1 MLSIPSAYSDLK
13 SSKYILFIALLGI
26 CSACSLTRDLE
37 EGQYAVYENDIKGI
51 DRSNKEDLY
60 GLIEQEPNTRFLGG
74 SLGVSIYRFGSRF
87 YDSTTVANK
96 KERAQEK
103 LAVIQSAKDTL
114 PENKKLLKKEEK
126 IESKIEALDK
136 KLEFGN
142 AVMRTGNAL
151 VVLDSAETATTVS
164 NLKGYLVNQGFFDAK
179 VDFAVETK
187 KKKAF
192 VSYLLT
198 EGKPYIL
205 DSVYTR
211 SDNAEIIRLLG
222 ATAGASF
229 LREGQNYVQDDIVQE
244 RNRIEELL
252 KNHGF
257 FMFSKSYVNYLAY
270 QDTTKKT
277 ITLEQVIQK
286 PTFTDEHEVYTIDSI
301 AFRIN
306 PPSNE
311 FADHRVQEQYRD
323 VDFSFFR
330 DRYSAKVLASR
341 IFLLTGKPYSRTAA
355 IETQRQLS
363 NLDLFRF
370 VNITFDTLGTSLTAN
385 IFTQPNQ
392 KYQLTN
398 QLGMTVTEQLPGPFF
413 STSLRNRNFFR
424 AGEILEFNFRAG
436 LEGVASATDQGVYQ
450 SSEIST
456 GVTVIFPRF
465 LIPFAP
471 GTLQK
476 YGRYNPNTRV
486 RLSYIYTK
494 RPEYTR
500 NSVNGLYSY
509 TWATTNNRVLYTFN
523 AADLSYIRT
532 PKIQGEFL
540 DILQDLQNEGNNLIW
555 SFLPSFISS
564 ISGQTI
570 INFNKYGDFN
580 SKKASLLRLFA
591 ESGGTTLNFFD
602 VRSNSEPNIEY
613 ANFQWV
619 KTQIDFRRYLP
630 LDEKQTLAYRLN
642 FGWAR
647 PYGVSAGILPY
658 EKYFFAGGGTSIR
671 AWQARR
677 LGPGSY
683 VPQTGERGEYDYT
696 NEQPAEMIV
705 ESMLEYRRK
714 LVGYFDMALFVDVGN
729 SWVIGYDAAR
739 PGADFRYDRF
749 YRELA
754 VGGGIG
760 LRMDFDFLVLR
771 LDLATKAVDPAKPLG
786 ERWVLDNINFNRPF
800 GVKGQTVLNFG
811 IGYPF

>member
-1 MLSIPSAYSDLK
+1 MK
-13 SSKYILFIALLGI
+13 SSKYILFITLLGLCI
-26 CSACSLTRDLE
+26 GCSLTKDLP
-37 EGQYAVYENDIKGI
+37 EGRYAVYENEITGI
-51 DRSNKEDLY
+51 EKSEKEDLY

-74 SLGVSIYRFGSRF
+74 SLGVTIYRIGENF
-87 YDSTTVANK
+87 YDSTKVAAKLSLAN
-96 KERAQEK
+96 EK
-103 LAVIQSAKDTL
+103 LSAIELARDTL
-114 PENKKLLKKEEK
+114 PDDKKLRKKSEK
-126 IESKIEALDK
+126 LSSQIDGLEK

-142 AVMRTGNAL
+142 AVMRTGNPL
-151 VVLDSAETATTVS
+151 VVLDSAETETTVD
-164 NLKGYLVNQGFFDAK
+164 NLKGYLVNHGYFDSDVAYE
-179 VDFAVETK
+179 VETK

-192 VSYLLT
+192 VTYQVT
-198 EGKPYIL
+198 EGQPYVL
-205 DSVYTR
+205 DSAYTR
-211 SDNAEIIRLLG
+211 TDNPEIIKLLNQTSKSSLLKEG
-222 ATAGASF
+222 EYYNQDNIAG
-229 LREGQNYVQDDIVQE
+229 E

-252 KNHGF
+252 KNNGF
-257 FMFSKSYVNYLAY
+257 YMFSKSYINYIAY
-270 QDTTKKT
+270 QDTATKT
-277 ITLEQVIQK
+277 IKLEQLIQK
-286 PTFTDEHEVYTIDSI
+286 PTFTDKHEVYTIDSI

-311 FADHRVQEQYRD
+311 FVDRRVLEKYRD
-323 VDFSFFR
+323 INFSFYHNH
-330 DRYSAKVLASR
+330 YSAKVLASR
-341 IFLLTGKPYSRTAA
+341 IFLQTGQPYSRTSA

-398 QLGMTVTEQLPGPFF
+398 QLGMTITEQLPGPFF

-471 GTLQK
+471 GTLEK
-476 YGRYNPNTRV
+476 YGRYNPNTRT

-500 NSVNGLYSY
+500 NSVNGQFSY
-509 TWATTNNRVLYTFN
+509 TWATANNRVLYTLN

-532 PKIQGEFL
+532 PKIQDEFL
-540 DILQDLQNEGNNLIW
+540 QILEDLQNEGNNLIW

-564 ISGQTI
+564 ISGQSI

-602 VRSNSEPNIEY
+602 VRSNSEPDIEY

-619 KTQIDFRRYLP
+619 KTQIDFRRYYP
-630 LDEKQTLAYRLN
+630 LDEKQKLAYRLN
-642 FGWAR
+642 FGWAM

-683 VPQTGERGEYDYT
+683 VPITGEEGEYDYT
-696 NEQPAEMIV
+696 NEQPAEMIL

-714 LVGYFDMALFVDVGN
+714 LVGYFDMAVFLDLGN
-729 SWVIGYDAAR
+729 SWVVGYDAAR
-739 PGADFRYDRF
+739 PGADFRWDRF

-754 VGGGIG
+754 VGTGIG
-760 LRMDFDFLVLR
+760 LRMDFDFLVVR
-771 LDLATKAVDPAKPLG
+771 LDLATKMVDPARPIG
-786 ERWVLDNINFNRPF
+786 ERWVLDNISFQRPF

>member
-1 MLSIPSAYSDLK
+1 MK
-13 SSKYILFIALLGI
+13 SSKYILFITLLGLCI
-26 CSACSLTRDLE
+26 GCSLTKDLQ
-37 EGQYAVYENDIKGI
+37 EGQYAVYENEIKGI
-51 DRSNKEDLY
+51 EKSQKEDLY

-74 SLGVSIYRFGSRF
+74 SLGVSIYRFGSKF
-87 YDSTTVANK
+87 YDSAKVAAK
-96 KERAQEK
+96 KQLAQEK

-114 PENKKLLKKEEK
+114 AESKKLNKKEEK
-126 IESKIEALDK
+126 LESRIEGLDK

-142 AVMRTGNAL
+142 AVMRTGNRL

-164 NLKGYLVNQGFFDAK
+164 NLKGYLVNHGFFDAK

-192 VSYLLT
+192 ITYLLS
-198 EGKPYIL
+198 EGPPYIL

-211 SDNAEIIRLLG
+211 SDNAEIIRLLK
-222 ATAGASF
+222 ATVDDSF
-229 LREGQNYVQDDIVQE
+229 ITEDEIYAQDDIILE
-244 RNRIEELL
+244 RNRIEDLL

-286 PTFTDEHEVYTIDSI
+286 PTFSDKHEIYTIDSI

-306 PPSNE
+306 PPSSE
-311 FADHRVQEQYRD
+311 FADHRVLEKYRD
-323 VDFSFFR
+323 IDFSFFR

-509 TWATTNNRVLYTFN
+509 SWATTNNRILYTLN

-532 PKIQGEFL
+532 PKIQQEFL
-540 DILQDLQNEGNNLIW
+540 DILGNLQNEGNNLIW

-564 ISGQTI
+564 MSGQTI
-570 INFNKYGDFN
+570 INFNKYGDFKSN
-580 SKKASLLRLFA
+580 KASLLRLFA

-619 KTQIDFRRYLP
+619 KTQIDFRRYYP
-630 LDEKQTLAYRLN
+630 VDEKQTVAYRLN

-696 NEQPAEMIV
+696 NEQPAEMIL

-714 LVGYFDMALFVDVGN
+714 LVGYFDMAVFIDIGN

-749 YRELA
+749 YKELA

-760 LRMDFDFLVLR
+760 LRMDFDFLVVR
-771 LDLATKAVDPAKPLG
+771 LDLATKAVDPAKPTG
-786 ERWVLDNINFNRPF
+786 DRWVLDNINFNRPF